1 MWDKGLSNEEI
12 VMIIVKDI
20 QDANTMKKKLMS
32 IVRRSHK
39 FGHSRATI
47 LIELL
52 EVVEDLE
59 KNIDREETAM
69 FAELIA
75 QDSDGMSLL
84 SNQVAA

>member
-1 MWDKGLSNEEI
+1 
-12 VMIIVKDI
+12 MIIVKDI

-32 IVRRSHK
+32 IVRRSHN

-52 EVVEDLE
+52 DIIDDLE

-84 SNQVAA
+84 SNQIAA

>member
-1 MWDKGLSNEEI
+1 
-12 VMIIVKDI
+12 MIIVRDI
-20 QDANTMKKKLMS
+20 QDANTVKKKLMS

-39 FGHSRATI
+39 FGHSRTTV

-52 EVVEDLE
+52 DIIDDLE
-59 KNIDREETAM
+59 RNIEREEEAM

-84 SNQVAA
+84 NNQVAA